1 MKHKKAKIAERRKEY
16 KLRKKGRE
24 LSAGA
29 DLFNCALPPLLDSVL
44 ATRVRLSH
52 QPARPHL

>member
-24 LSAGA
+24 ASAG
-29 DLFNCALPPLLDSVL
+29 VL
-44 ATRVRLSH
+44 ICSTDPCCRC
-52 QPARPHL
+52 